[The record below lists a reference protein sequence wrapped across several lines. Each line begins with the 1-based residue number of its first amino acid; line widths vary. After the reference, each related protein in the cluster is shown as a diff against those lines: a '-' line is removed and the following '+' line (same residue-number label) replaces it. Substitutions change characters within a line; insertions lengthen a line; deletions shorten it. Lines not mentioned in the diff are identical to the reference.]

1 MKKKLLITLLTML
14 MIAACAIG
22 FAACNSGSSDTG
34 GGHTHN
40 FSDYVYNNDA
50 TCTQDGTE
58 TATCTLCSV
67 TDTRTRVGSALGHD
81 IVHYDAQEATCTDAG
96 WEAYDACTRC
106 DYTTYEEISPL
117 GHDLI
122 HHDGRDATCAES
134 GWEDYVTCTRCD
146 YTTYQPIPSAGH
158 KIEVI
163 PAVAATCTQNGLT
176 EGQKCSV
183 CGEILVKQEEISA
196 NGHSYES
203 SVNQQP
209 TCTEKGVRTF
219 TCSVCGD
226 SYTEDIEANGHT
238 IVIDEAVEPTCTET
252 GLTEGKHCSV
262 CGEILVKQEEISA
275 NGHKYESSMTK
286 QPTCT
291 EKGVRTYT
299 CSVCGDSY
307 TEDVEAKGHT
317 IVIDEAVEP
326 TCTQTGLTEGEHCS
340 ACDTV
345 LVSQEVVPM
354 TQHTYTIEVIK
365 KPTCEQEGEM
375 TYTCLV
381 CGDSYTEPIATIWHT
396 EEIDEAIEPSCT
408 KTGLTEGTH
417 CSVCGTVVVKQEVI
431 PTIAHNYVNGVCTM
445 CGAELQPTE
454 GLVFTLSVDGTQYSV
469 TDYIGSADE
478 VYIPAAYKGLPVT
491 SIGRS
496 TFERCNLTS
505 ITIPDSVTSI
515 GDYAFAQCYDLT
527 NITIPESVTSI
538 GVSAFFSCDG
548 LTSVTIGNGV
558 TSIGYRAFYD
568 CNSLTSIAIPDG
580 VTSIGTEAFSNCNSL
595 ASITVASGNL
605 VYHSA
610 GNCIIETVSKT
621 LILGRKNSIIPMDG
635 SVTSIGDYAFAYCYD
650 LTNITIP
657 DSVTSIGDYAFSG
670 CSSLTSI
677 TIPDGVTSIGDSAFA
692 DCHSLA
698 SITIPDSVTSIESE
712 AFYHCESLASIMIPD
727 SVTSICDEA
736 FSGCSSLESITIP
749 DSVISIGASAFYN
762 CSSLESA
769 TIGNGVTIIWGTV
782 FFNCSSLTSITVVS
796 GNPVYHSA
804 GNCIIAT
811 ESRTLIAGCGNSI
824 IPSDGSVV
832 SIRSNAFYGCSSL
845 TSITIPDS
853 VKSIGNG
860 AFYGCSSLTVI
871 TVASGNPVYHSAGN
885 CIIETESKTL
895 IAGCG
900 NSIIPSDGS
909 VTRIGDEAFYNC
921 SSLTSITIPDSVTSI
936 GDRVFR
942 NCTSLESIVI
952 PDSVTSI
959 DDYAFHN
966 CSSLETVYYTGSEED
981 WQKINIGYRNY
992 YLEVA
997 EIIFSYDN

>member
-1 MKKKLLITLLTML
+1 M
-14 MIAACAIG
+14 
-22 FAACNSGSSDTG
+22 
-34 GGHTHN
+34 
-40 FSDYVYNNDA
+40 
-50 TCTQDGTE
+50 
-58 TATCTLCSV
+58 
-67 TDTRTRVGSALGHD
+67 
-81 IVHYDAQEATCTDAG
+81 
-96 WEAYDACTRC
+96 
-106 DYTTYEEISPL
+106 
-117 GHDLI
+117 
-122 HHDGRDATCAES
+122 
-134 GWEDYVTCTRCD
+134 
-146 YTTYQPIPSAGH
+146 
-158 KIEVI
+158 
-163 PAVAATCTQNGLT
+163 
-176 EGQKCSV
+176 
-183 CGEILVKQEEISA
+183 
-196 NGHSYES
+196 
-203 SVNQQP
+203 
-209 TCTEKGVRTF
+209 
-219 TCSVCGD
+219 
-226 SYTEDIEANGHT
+226 
-238 IVIDEAVEPTCTET
+238 
-252 GLTEGKHCSV
+252 
-262 CGEILVKQEEISA
+262 
-275 NGHKYESSMTK
+275 
-286 QPTCT
+286 
-291 EKGVRTYT
+291 
-299 CSVCGDSY
+299 
-307 TEDVEAKGHT
+307 
-317 IVIDEAVEP
+317 
-326 TCTQTGLTEGEHCS
+326 
-340 ACDTV
+340 
-345 LVSQEVVPM
+345 
-354 TQHTYTIEVIK
+354 
-365 KPTCEQEGEM
+365 
-375 TYTCLV
+375 
-381 CGDSYTEPIATIWHT
+381 
-396 EEIDEAIEPSCT
+396 
-408 KTGLTEGTH
+408 
-417 CSVCGTVVVKQEVI
+417 VVKQEVI

-657 DSVTSIGDYAFSG
+657 DSV
-670 CSSLTSI
+670 
-677 TIPDGVTSIGDSAFA
+677 
-692 DCHSLA
+692 
-698 SITIPDSVTSIESE
+698 
-712 AFYHCESLASIMIPD
+712 
-727 SVTSICDEA
+727 
-736 FSGCSSLESITIP
+736 
-749 DSVISIGASAFYN
+749 
-762 CSSLESA
+762 
-769 TIGNGVTIIWGTV
+769 
-782 FFNCSSLTSITVVS
+782 
-796 GNPVYHSA
+796 
-804 GNCIIAT
+804 
-811 ESRTLIAGCGNSI
+811 
-824 IPSDGSVV
+824 
-832 SIRSNAFYGCSSL
+832 
-845 TSITIPDS
+845 
-853 VKSIGNG
+853 KSIGNG